1 MSLEPIHTSKLK
13 LRVRY
18 SETDKMGFCY
28 YGNYA
33 QYFEVGRV
41 EALRELGLS
50 YKSLEDRGIGLPVRN
65 YSVEFKK
72 PARYDDEI
80 QIITEVFPLEGL
92 SLPFKYQSLDMEGN
106 VLNTA
111 STELVFMNLQT
122 GRPMRVPEDVL
133 AILTQSS

>member
-1 MSLEPIHTSKLK
+1 MPMQPIHTSTFK

-18 SETDKMGFCY
+18 GETDKMGYCY

-65 YSVEFKK
+65 YSVEFKS

-80 QIITEVFPLEGL
+80 QIITKVYPLDGL
-92 SLPFKYQSLDMEGN
+92 SLPFEYETLDLEGK

-122 GRPMRVPEDVL
+122 GRPMRVPEDVQSL
-133 AILTQSS
+133 LTHRA

>member
-1 MSLEPIHTSKLK
+1 MPMQPIHTSTFK

-18 SETDKMGFCY
+18 GETDKMGYCY

-65 YSVEFKK
+65 YSVEFKN

-80 QIITEVFPLEGL
+80 QIITKVYPLDGL
-92 SLPFKYQSLDMEGN
+92 SLPFEYETLDLEGK

-122 GRPMRVPEDVL
+122 GRPMRVPEDV
-133 AILTQSS
+133 QSLFTHRA